1 LYIICKEH
9 VQKKVIRILVTIFQL
24 SFEDRTVRTLQKK
37 VAEQKK
43 MQSLIF
49 ATNRTEQGDERW
61 VSESVQGKGNEEKRR
76 ETSIVILSLMQQ
88 RAFV

>member
-1 LYIICKEH
+1 
-9 VQKKVIRILVTIFQL
+9 
-24 SFEDRTVRTLQKK
+24 
-37 VAEQKK
+37 